1 VEREVTL
8 VLEGGV
14 VDGDGTRYGPGQA
27 LEMPPGSAHTLRVVG
42 NPEAL
47 LAVVQ
52 ADIDVIAG

>member
-1 VEREVTL
+1 
-8 VLEGGV
+8 
-14 VDGDGTRYGPGQA
+14 
-27 LEMPPGSAHTLRVVG
+27 MPPGSAHTLRIVG